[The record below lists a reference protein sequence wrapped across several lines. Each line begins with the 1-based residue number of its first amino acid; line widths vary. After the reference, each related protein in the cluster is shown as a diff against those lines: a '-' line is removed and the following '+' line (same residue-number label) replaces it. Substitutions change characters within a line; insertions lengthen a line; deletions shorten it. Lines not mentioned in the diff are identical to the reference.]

1 MTKHWKGAIDL
12 KKKYKLEKG
21 TAPIMPTTALEKF
34 LDIFLLLIFLICF
47 IFKIFITPLIFI
59 YITYYYLA
67 KKTLFLKQI
76 PYII

>member
-21 TAPIMPTTALEKF
+21 TVWNWTAPIMPTTALEKF
-34 LDIFLLLIFLICF
+34 LDIFLLLTFLIFF

-67 KKTLFLKQI
+67 KKNPCF
-76 PYII
+76 